1 MLAKNPSC
9 PQMAFFIVNHGIP
22 TVSLGFSSEQS
33 LLFGGILTAINSL
46 TQSETG
52 MGHLDDIQAK
62 EGRIYIQNAGQD
74 ALVGFFVW
82 SKTGFP
88 QKINQQMK
96 VLAGALG
103 SRYLSDYVF
112 NRAFEEILL
121 VGALP
126 DKFQVILSFQSI
138 FSWRKQMKG
147 CPFRLTDT
155 LEQALDKID
164 TSVFDQ
170 IELAINDLCFPEKI
184 ENAIDAAVWWSLGSL
199 LEDSVSPLITCRNID
214 RIIPNLRLKIKKMM
228 LDEIRKKGPVK
239 LLKESLSGVEF
250 QWPQ

>member
-1 MLAKNPSC
+1 MAKKPSC

-88 QKINQQMK
+88 QKINQKMK

-103 SRYLSDYVF
+103 SRYLTDYVF
-112 NRAFEEILL
+112 NLAFEEILL

-138 FSWRKQMKG
+138 FSWRKQMKE

-164 TSVFDQ
+164 TSIFDQ
-170 IELAINDLCFPEKI
+170 IEMAINDLCFPEKI

-199 LEDSVSPLITCRNID
+199 LEDSVSPLITCRNIG

-228 LDEIRKKGPVK
+228 LDEIRKKGPIK
-239 LLKESLSGVEF
+239 LLKESLLGVEF